1 MPGRFFDIMNKVQ
14 YEDEGKSL
22 NQRFEEYHEAR
33 QKVLK
38 DPDKNNKPAY
48 ENNYAYLG
56 LVKS

>member
-14 YEDEGKSL
+14 YEDEGKTL

-33 QKVLK
+33 KKILK
-38 DPDKNNKPAY
+38 DPDKPAY
-48 ENNYAYLG
+48 ETNYAYLG